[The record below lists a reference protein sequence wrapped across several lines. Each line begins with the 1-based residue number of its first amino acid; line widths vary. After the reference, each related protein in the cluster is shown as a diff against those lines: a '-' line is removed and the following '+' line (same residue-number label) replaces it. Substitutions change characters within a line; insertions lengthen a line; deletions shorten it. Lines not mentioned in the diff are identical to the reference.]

1 MTWAVFAAALASALL
16 HAAWNVLAKMQP
28 KPGDGVFGI
37 VVACAGLCALALPF
51 VGLPPISAWP
61 WLLTAA
67 FFNVLYWRALMA
79 AYDRTGFAT
88 AYPVARAAIPPAA
101 VLLGW
106 MLLSEPPQSGALFGL
121 AVVVA
126 ALLLFAASSRRLRP
140 QDFAGLLFAAASGTA
155 LALAFV
161 LDTAGIRLMRGGLID
176 FTCYCVTSSLVTA
189 LALTVTFA
197 VERRNPL
204 QVLIE
209 RPGPCHLGALPA
221 AARLRLHGA
230 VGLCAGTG
238 RPGGDGARGQHPAG
252 RPLGRVPARRAGR
265 PHPMGRHGAGR
276 GRRHAHQAV
285 VTATGNRRHQGRIG
299 NRA

>member
-37 VVACAGLCALALPF
+37 VVACASLCALALPF

-209 RPGPCHLGALPA
+209 RPGPCHLGALLLLGSAFTGLWAYAQGPVALVATVREGNILLGGLLAVFLLDERVGRTQWA
-221 AARLRLHGA
+221 AMALAAGGA
-230 VGLCAGTG
+230 TLIK
-238 RPGGDGARGQHPAG
+238 
-252 RPLGRVPARRAGR
+252 LS
-265 PHPMGRHGAGR
+265 
-276 GRRHAHQAV
+276 
-285 VTATGNRRHQGRIG
+285 
-299 NRA
+299 

>member
-37 VVACAGLCALALPF
+37 VVACASLCALALPF

-161 LDTAGIRLMRGGLID
+161 LDTAGIRLMGGGLID
-176 FTCYCVTSSLVTA
+176 FNRYCVASSLVTA
-189 LALTVTFA
+189 LAPAVTFA
-197 VERRNPL
+197 VERRNPV

-209 RPGPCHLGALPA
+209 RPGPCYLGALLLLGSAFTGLWAYAQGPVALVATVREGNILLGGLLAVFLLDERVGRTQWA
-221 AARLRLHGA
+221 AMALAA
-230 VGLCAGTG
+230 VG
-238 RPGGDGARGQHPAG
+238 
-252 RPLGRVPARRAGR
+252 
-265 PHPMGRHGAGR
+265 
-276 GRRHAHQAV
+276 
-285 VTATGNRRHQGRIG
+285 ATLIKLS
-299 NRA
+299 

>member
-37 VVACAGLCALALPF
+37 VVACASLCALALPF

-61 WLLTAA
+61 WLLAAA

-106 MLLSEPPQSGALFGL
+106 LLLSEPPQSGALFGL

-161 LDTAGIRLMRGGLID
+161 LDTAGIRLMGGGLID
-176 FTCYCVTSSLVTA
+176 FTRYCVASSLVTA

-197 VERRNPL
+197 VEQRNSV
-204 QVLIE
+204 QALIE
-209 RPGPCHLGALPA
+209 RPGPCYLGALLLLGSAFTGLWAYAQGPVALVATVREGNILLGGLLAVFLLDERVGRTQWA
-221 AARLRLHGA
+221 AMALAA
-230 VGLCAGTG
+230 VG
-238 RPGGDGARGQHPAG
+238 
-252 RPLGRVPARRAGR
+252 
-265 PHPMGRHGAGR
+265 
-276 GRRHAHQAV
+276 
-285 VTATGNRRHQGRIG
+285 ATLIKLS
-299 NRA
+299 